1 MALLVVAGTARLDV
15 REILTKLGEA
25 AGYPVARRYG
35 ARFKAM
41 YRYIAQYPAAGAPRP
56 ALGLQIRIR
65 VVQPFVVIY
74 AYDGREVTILR
85 VVDGRREITRQL
97 LGH

>member
-1 MALLVVAGTARLDV
+1 
-15 REILTKLGEA
+15 
-25 AGYPVARRYG
+25 
-35 ARFKAM
+35 M

-56 ALGLQIRIR
+56 ALGQQIRIR

-85 VVDGRREITRQL
+85 VIDGRREITQHL

>member
-1 MALLVVAGTARLDV
+1 MARLLVAGPAQLDV
-15 REILTKLGEA
+15 REILTKLTEA
-25 AGYPVARRYG
+25 AGYPVAHRCG

-65 VVQPFVVIY
+65 VVQPFVMIY
-74 AYDGREVTILR
+74 TYDGRE
-85 VVDGRREITRQL
+85 
-97 LGH
+97 

>member
-1 MALLVVAGTARLDV
+1 MARLLVAGPARLDV
-15 REILTKLGEA
+15 REILTRLTEA

-41 YRYIAQYPAAGAPRP
+41 YRYIAQY
-56 ALGLQIRIR
+56 
-65 VVQPFVVIY
+65 QPFVMIY
-74 AYDGREVTILR
+74 AYDGQEITILR